1 MKTNRAEQKKNYRD
15 YEAKKSE
22 TVQSASAERWNGDI

>member
-15 YEAKKSE
+15 YETKKSE
-22 TVQSASAERWNGDI
+22 TVQGASAERWNCDI